1 MPQMY
6 INRLVWKQEKVQ
18 IYEVD
23 KKMDFFRELKNK
35 MEILSI
41 KKKTNQFSKD
51 YKVSSIQIFISL
63 HQFYRKSKTL

>member
-1 MPQMY
+1 MRLITQTMTIGGYLMPQMY

-51 YKVSSIQIFISL
+51 YKEV
-63 HQFYRKSKTL
+63 